1 MLLHNIETNARD
13 TPAETG
19 NYNTTHIRV
28 FIYIYFLTNFN
39 I

>member
-1 MLLHNIETNARD
+1 MLLHNIETIARE

-19 NYNTTHIRV
+19 NYNTARIRV

-39 I
+39 V